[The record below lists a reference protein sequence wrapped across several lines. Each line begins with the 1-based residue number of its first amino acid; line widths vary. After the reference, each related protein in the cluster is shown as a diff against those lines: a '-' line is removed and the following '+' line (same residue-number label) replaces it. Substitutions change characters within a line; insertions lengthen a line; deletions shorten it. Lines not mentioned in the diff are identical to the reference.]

1 MRGLSCAAMA
11 WARSSVPPLSR
22 YAVMPVARKVWQLA
36 SPSPTVL
43 TRRLIIR
50 NTSTR
55 LIRRAPATAA
65 LAVAAV
71 RFRAKLAGQ
80 PAPAGEATARVL
92 GGFRRT
98 AADRGRGQAAPLR
111 ADGLAA
117 ILATAERP
125 RTDGRGV
132 ESHTTAHRRGRL
144 DAVIASLLFMGGLR
158 RSEVSALEWRDV
170 SDARDGDGVLLT
182 VRTSKTNQEGDAAD
196 VRYLK
201 NGAAKAIRT
210 LRADRPD
217 AAPTDRVIGLSP
229 LQIQRRFTAAA
240 RAAGIEARVTAHSGR
255 VGLASELTARG
266 ASTTEVMLAGNW
278 KTARMVAHYSAGATA
293 ERGAVKSICKGGD
306 GGTARQHYGINRASL
321 RDEFPLAGDRVPHR
335 RTTATP
341 QHAGAWSLQGVTV
354 RRGQVELRR
363 QMRVRTRC
371 SRDTEA
377 GPGPLRA
384 DDRQRRSGRAG
395 GEANGRGDRADG
407 RFRAADRC
415 GLQRAGPGN
424 QKRDS
429 ALESLDVLHGRCARR
444 NHRGTRGVGDSSCR
458 PVRGE
463 SSMVELEA

>member
-1 MRGLSCAAMA
+1 MAGKHRAVPRPPSRKRKPSVRPVPRQARAGSWDGVSMAARSFVACAATWRA
-11 WARSSVPPLSR
+11 VSPPSAARCAMSDSLSR
-22 YAVMPVARKVWQLA
+22 RPPFPQRRHPTATPPAR
-36 SPSPTVL
+36 PSDAKQQSRPAPDTGHGPWYSRP
-43 TRRLIIR
+43 TRRQPGRPCSAASRSGQCVTPHPSRPRSVDTPWHARLLTIMLQTTPPDPAALARRPDPAGPLAVATPTTRKLADASISV
-50 NTSTR
+50 NTRRAYAGALRR
-55 LIRRAPATAA
+55 LDAWRGAAPVDDASLAVYLGELFEAGRAPATAA

-92 GGFRRT
+92 GGYRRT

-158 RSEVSALEWRDV
+158 RSEVAAVCWADV
-170 SDARDGDGVLLT
+170 TDARDGDGVLLT

-210 LRADRPD
+210 LRAAAA

-293 ERGAVKSICKGGD
+293 ERGAVRK
-306 GGTARQHYGINRASL
+306 YL
-321 RDEFPLAGDRVPHR
+321 
-335 RTTATP
+335 
-341 QHAGAWSLQGVTV
+341 
-354 RRGQVELRR
+354 
-363 QMRVRTRC
+363 
-371 SRDTEA
+371 
-377 GPGPLRA
+377 
-384 DDRQRRSGRAG
+384 
-395 GEANGRGDRADG
+395 
-407 RFRAADRC
+407 
-415 GLQRAGPGN
+415 
-424 QKRDS
+424 
-429 ALESLDVLHGRCARR
+429 
-444 NHRGTRGVGDSSCR
+444 
-458 PVRGE
+458 
-463 SSMVELEA
+463 